1 MGAKQ
6 KEKVLGVFSTKKPRD
21 AGAGLSSGLKS
32 TAKGVG
38 LGVAALFSGP
48 VIGAKEAGAKG
59 FCKGCVGGLACAVAL
74 PVAGIGVG
82 VYQGAR
88 GFANTPEAIKRR
100 NQGKVWDKKN
110 RRWVLDN
117 YSLDEE
123 VLEVEQLDASGA
135 FKGTNR
141 DAGGGGS
148 SPDGEGAAAPARHP
162 TAGGGGA
169 SSPTR
174 SSTICSTSPRRPRRE
189 KSGGPTTRP
198 RRNATRTNTLEM
210 RRRPRDF
217 RSSGRRT
224 RCSGAPRG
232 GTSTT

>member
-148 SPDGEGAAAPARHP
+148 SPDGEGCSSSGSSPN
-162 TAGGGGA
+162 GGG
-169 SSPTR
+169 
-174 SSTICSTSPRRPRRE
+174 
-189 KSGGPTTRP
+189 
-198 RRNATRTNTLEM
+198 
-210 RRRPRDF
+210 RRRVVADTKFYDLLDVAPQAPQ
-217 RSSGRRT
+217 GEIRRAYYKAAKECHPDKHPGDEEAT
-224 RCSGAPRG
+224 ARFQV
-232 GTSTT
+232 